1 MYLRFLLG
9 LLVARFSHNKL
20 YLCSA
25 VRAGGGVGADDIDV
39 FACCS
44 GVTVDIGKADVLL
57 KQMCHRSGKRLVD
70 SARPP

>member
-39 FACCS
+39 FACGS
-44 GVTVDIGKADVLL
+44 GVAVGIGKADVLL
-57 KQMCHRSGKRLVD
+57 IPEANVSSFRDETG
-70 SARPP
+70 